1 MYLYLQI
8 LSSYLVGLEAF
19 KHIIEIFIIRRNFSA
34 HSFIEQGTVVHIEL
48 QVALDFVRLEDALR
62 IAEIVEDLV
71 DILEAGTP
79 LIKSEGLKS
88 VKKLREKFPTK
99 AILADMKTMDTGF
112 LEVSLAAEHGAD
124 IVSILGAAPDAT
136 ITSALE
142 AARERGVKVMAD
154 LIGVK
159 DKPSRARELE
169 KIGVDYILVHVGIDE
184 QKAGLDPLEDLK
196 TISEVV
202 NTKIAVAGGLTPEK
216 IKRLKGYRVDVVIV
230 GSYIAKSETPRLAAE
245 KVREAVECLVK

>member
-1 MYLYLQI
+1 MVDI
-8 LSSYLVGLEAF
+8 NITR
-19 KHIIEIFIIRRNFSA
+19 KNFSA
-34 HSFIEQGTVVHIEL
+34 YSFIEQGTVARVEL
-48 QVALDFVRLEDALR
+48 QVALDFIRLEDALK

-88 VKKLREKFPTK
+88 VKKLREKFPSKT
-99 AILADMKTMDTGF
+99 ILADMKTMDTGF

-136 ITSALE
+136 IISALE
-142 AARERGVKVMAD
+142 AAREKDVKVMVD

-159 DKPSRARELE
+159 DKPGRARELE

-184 QKAGLDPLEDLK
+184 QRMGRDPLEDLK

-202 NTKIAVAGGLTPEK
+202 DTKIAVAGGLTPEK

-230 GSYIAKSETPRLAAE
+230 GSYIMKSETPRLAAE